1 MIKIIDRL
9 SLKVI
14 AASLGLVVLLMSSG
28 WSTDGKGYQNIAG
41 DQFVKMMDHKDFI
54 LINVHIPYAGE
65 IAKTDLLIPFNAI
78 SQHKNQLPSDKNAKI
93 VVYCMTGPMGYIAAE
108 KLVNMG
114 YTRVVHFQGGMRA
127 WKKTGKQLIYRL
139 K

>member
-1 MIKIIDRL
+1 MTKMTYWF
-9 SLKVI
+9 SLKMI
-14 AASLGLVVLLMSSG
+14 AGALGLVVLLISSG
-28 WSTDGKGYQNIAG
+28 WAIAEEGYQNIAG
-41 DQFVKMMDHKDFI
+41 DQFVKMMDQKDFI

-78 SQHKNQLPSDKNAKI
+78 SQHKNQLPYDKDAKI
-93 VVYCMTGPMGYIAAE
+93 VVYCMTGPMGYIAAD

>member
-1 MIKIIDRL
+1 MTYWF
-9 SLKVI
+9 SLKLT
-14 AASLGLVVLLMSSG
+14 AGALGLVVLIIFSG
-28 WSTDGKGYQNIAG
+28 WSIAEKGYQNIAG

-78 SQHKNQLPSDKNAKI
+78 SQHKNQLPSDKDAKI

>member
-1 MIKIIDRL
+1 MTKMTYWF
-9 SLKVI
+9 SLKMI
-14 AASLGLVVLLMSSG
+14 AGALGLVVLLISSG
-28 WSTDGKGYQNIAG
+28 WSIAEKGYQNIAG

-78 SQHKNQLPSDKNAKI
+78 SQHKNQLPSDKDAKI
-93 VVYCMTGPMGYIAAE
+93 VVYCMTGPMGYIAAD

-114 YTRVVHFQGGMRA
+114 YTQVVHFQGGMRA

>member
-1 MIKIIDRL
+1 MIKVTAI
-9 SLKVI
+9 
-14 AASLGLVVLLMSSG
+14 LGLLMVLFGVVFWGQFIPNSWSMDVKG
-28 WSTDGKGYQNIAG
+28 YENISTDL
-41 DQFVKMMDHKDFI
+41 FVKIVDQKDFI

-78 SQHKNQLPSDKNAKI
+78 SQHKNQLPSDKDAKI
-93 VVYCMTGPMGYIAAE
+93 VVYCLTGPMGYIAAE

-114 YTRVVHFQGGMRA
+114 YTRVVHFQDGMRA

>member
-1 MIKIIDRL
+1 MTKMTYWF
-9 SLKVI
+9 SLKMI
-14 AASLGLVVLLMSSG
+14 AGALGLVVLLISSG
-28 WSTDGKGYQNIAG
+28 WSIAEKGYQNIAG

-78 SQHKNQLPSDKNAKI
+78 SQHKNQLPSDKDAKI